1 MQKYI
6 GLTLLAI
13 SLMSIPVQ
21 AQTQFQKLF

>member
-13 SLMSIPVQ
+13 SLTATPVQ
-21 AQTQFQKLF
+21 AQIQFQKLS